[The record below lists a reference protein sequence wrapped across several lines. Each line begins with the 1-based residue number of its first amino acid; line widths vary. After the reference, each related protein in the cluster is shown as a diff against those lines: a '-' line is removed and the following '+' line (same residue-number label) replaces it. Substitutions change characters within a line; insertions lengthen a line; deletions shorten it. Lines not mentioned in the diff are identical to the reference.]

1 MAMEQLSITKI
12 DQRRLDQSRNVAWA
26 LTGRDP
32 VVMQAIDNVAA
43 SWPVDE
49 HWGYSSRERTQA
61 IYDEIKRLDLARAS
75 ASVAQLQRQ
84 GVRNEPSGHT
94 RTLDEVAGSG
104 PLATAD

>member
-1 MAMEQLSITKI
+1 MEQLGITKI
-12 DQRRLDQSRNVAWA
+12 DQRRFDESRNVAWA

-94 RTLDEVAGSG
+94 CTLDGVAGSG